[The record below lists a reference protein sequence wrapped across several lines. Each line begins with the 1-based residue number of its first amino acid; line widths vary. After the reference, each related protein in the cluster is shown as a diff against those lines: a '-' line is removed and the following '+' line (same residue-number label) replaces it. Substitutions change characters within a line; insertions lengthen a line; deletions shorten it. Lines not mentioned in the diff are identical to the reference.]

1 MENYKKIIKKRIYLL
16 AIPVLIAVGLSLNN
30 LFWASSEIAESFIFG
45 FQTGAGIALGM
56 IAAIY
61 IIRYR
66 MLLKNEK
73 KLQLQY
79 NKENDERYQA
89 IRVKAGLPFM
99 LVASV
104 VIIIAGIVAGYFNFT
119 VFCTLIAVAYC
130 QMLACGL
137 LKVYYMRT
145 M

>member
-1 MENYKKIIKKRIYLL
+1 MENYKKIIKNRIYLL
-16 AIPVLIAVGLSLNN
+16 AIPVLIAVGLSLYN

-56 IAAIY
+56 
-61 IIRYR
+61 
-66 MLLKNEK
+66 
-73 KLQLQY
+73 LQLQY

-89 IRVKAGLPFM
+89 IRAKAGLPFM